1 MGWGARS
8 VKRCEE
14 FFIFFQK
21 KKERK
26 KMKKERIEKWC
37 ANLVGAEGEDAIQV
51 FY

>member
-14 FFIFFQK
+14 FFFVFPK
-21 KKERK
+21 KARK